1 MRKWTQTIRL
11 TLSEKIKEEVEKNYR
26 LELSAADPANPFT
39 DAFSSDH
46 REVIEKRINE
56 KYDSQLSEA
65 YDECLKKAR
74 LLLRLCVPES
84 FFNEKNKM
92 TVELVKTGINSA
104 DIGVDDDAN
113 RANRKSLPDQLF
125 KGLSA

>member
-11 TLSEKIKEEVEKNYR
+11 TLSEKIKEEIEKNYR

-39 DAFSSDH
+39 EAFNSEH
-46 REVIEKRINE
+46 REVIEKRSNE
-56 KYDSQLSEA
+56 KYDQQLSEA

-84 FFNEKNKM
+84 FFSEKNKM
-92 TVELVKTGINSA
+92 TVELVKTGIVSTAENG
-104 DIGVDDDAN
+104 DEP
-113 RANRKSLPDQLF
+113 RFKRKSVPD
-125 KGLSA
+125 